1 MAKNV
6 KHKNMADE
14 GSKKGAKL
22 IFQVNMIEIVIYQYI
37 TISQKLEMW
46 PGKLFPAFFLNTCKK
61 KY

>member
-22 IFQVNMIEIVIYQYI
+22 IFQVNMIEIRYQYI
-37 TISQKLEMW
+37 TISQKFKMW
-46 PGKLFPAFFLNTCKK
+46 PGKLFPAFFLNICKK